1 MDRLAPLRKNVRRE
15 REARGWSMSEL
26 ARVAGLRP
34 STVYRL
40 ETGSQPPRLDSLIAI
55 ADALGLAVCDLIAD
69 GASRPSSRD
78 ALDAATSGRLQHTG
92 VTALSEDRDLRAG
105 LGLKRAE
112 LGRLWNLSD
121 VLARAG
127 IVLDT
132 PLQAVRALDLLRSLG
147 PEAIPRKSASDAAST
162 VRRRPGSTGNPDRAP
177 RKPKQTP

>member
-40 ETGSQPPRLDSLIAI
+40 ETGSQPPRLDSLIA
-55 ADALGLAVCDLIAD
+55 IAD